1 MEYRKKIPFSVI
13 ALNAIKKIK
22 PYAWL
27 RNPMMEIVFVAACLA
42 LVLFLKEL
50 HMPTG
55 HANLYAQM
63 TFWIWATLFF
73 SNISEAY
80 ADSKLDPRMSAYRN
94 KRIKVKRI
102 MDLAHPKKFK
112 EVSLKA
118 IRSGH
123 LILLKNGDTVP
134 FDGLII
140 KGSCCASETN
150 ITGSLDSII
159 KTKNDNNILA
169 AGSVI
174 ENSDYII
181 MKVSFAPKISF
192 LSRIKR
198 TIKDIKHQ
206 SLPSELALQRL
217 ILGISALFLTVIFT
231 VWVIARYSGFNIPLI
246 YLVDL
251 TVILLPTTIAGLQ
264 YAVITLGKA
273 RLFKSD
279 IIVNNPNALDNAI
292 DINMVLLDKTGTL
305 TIGQRKMKEFHNL
318 SKLSDDECM
327 KLLFLSSLKDTTF
340 EGQSIKSFAKKHG
353 KIALEDINK
362 KLHHNLHFSA
372 SNPISGCD
380 YDNLEIRKGSLQ
392 AIANYL
398 KMKEDELTQK
408 ATKLIA
414 SISEMHGTPLILTL
428 NKKIIGV
435 LHLSDQFRHG
445 VISQINKLHE
455 EGFEVAMITGDN
467 SLTASYMAKKL
478 GINKFYAEATPEKK
492 LSIIK
497 ELQNKGYIVA
507 MCGDGANDSPAL
519 AQADIGLE
527 LENER
532 EIYQTISSSNLIA
545 RTSDL
550 TSIINLKN
558 ICKRIATRR
567 GSLTIFSLS
576 SDITKYF
583 IIVPALFTTAFPPL
597 SVLNFMQFRSLEG
610 VVLSSIMFN
619 ALTILILMPI
629 LVKDYRGTK
638 PKTSPWINISIYGFG
653 GLAFPFIGI
662 KLLEIFIYNAG
673 LL

>member
-1 MEYRKKIPFSVI
+1 MEYRRRVSPSII
-13 ALNAIKKIK
+13 AFNAIKKIN

-27 RNPMMEIVFVAACLA
+27 RNPIMEIVFVAACLS

-50 HMPTG
+50 HLPTG

-73 SNISEAY
+73 SNLSEAY

-94 KRIKVKRI
+94 KHLKIRRII
-102 MDLAHPKKFK
+102 DITHPKKFK
-112 EVSLKA
+112 ETSIKS

-134 FDGLII
+134 FDGIII
-140 KGSCCASETN
+140 KGSCCVNETN
-150 ITGSLDSII
+150 ITGSLDSAI
-159 KTKNDNNILA
+159 KEENGDNILA
-169 AGSVI
+169 AGSII
-174 ENSDYII
+174 ENSDYIV

-231 VWVIARYSGFNIPLI
+231 VWVIAKYSGFNIPLI
-246 YLVDL
+246 YLIDL
-251 TVILLPTTIAGLQ
+251 VVILLPTTITGLQ

-292 DINMVLLDKTGTL
+292 DINIVLLDKTGTL
-305 TIGQRKMKEFHNL
+305 TIGRRQMIEFHNL

-327 KLLFLSSLKDTTF
+327 RILFLSSLKDSTF
-340 EGQSIKSFAKKHG
+340 EGKSIKSFAKKYG
-353 KIALEDINK
+353 KIELNNIQR
-362 KLHHNLHFSA
+362 KLYKNLHFSA

-380 YDNLEIRKGSLQ
+380 YNDLEIRKGSLK

-398 KMKEDELTQK
+398 KMKDDDLPQK
-408 ATKLIA
+408 ITKLIA
-414 SISEMHGTPLILTL
+414 SISEMHGTPLLLTL
-428 NKKIIGV
+428 NKKIIGI
-435 LHLSDQFRHG
+435 LHLSDQFRRG

-478 GINKFYAEATPEKK
+478 GIKKFYAEATPEKK
-492 LSIIK
+492 LNLIK

-507 MCGDGANDSPAL
+507 MCGDGANDSLAL
-519 AQADIGLE
+519 AQADIGLSIE
-527 LENER
+527 TKNK
-532 EIYQTISSSNLIA
+532 IHQSIPSSNLIA
-545 RTSDL
+545 QTPDL

-558 ICKRIATRR
+558 ICKRIASRR
-567 GSLTIFSLS
+567 GSLTIFSLA

-597 SVLNFMQFRSLEG
+597 SILNFMQFHSLEG

-638 PKTSPWINISIYGFG
+638 PKNSPWINISVYGIG
-653 GLAFPFIGI
+653 GLIFPFIGI
-662 KLLEIFIYNAG
+662 KLMEIFIYNVG